1 MSEAKALAGGLVYL
15 NEKQSKEAA
24 EIVLH
29 TMQELR
35 REMDKCN
42 GATPYF
48 LQCAET
54 IAELAKSLQA
64 VKSIFWG
71 TEEVEENA

>member
-1 MSEAKALAGGLVYL
+1 MSETKACTGGLVYL

-29 TMQELR
+29 TMQGLR
-35 REMDKCN
+35 REMDKCT

-54 IAELAKSLQA
+54 IAELAKSLHA
-64 VKSIFWG
+64 LKPIFWF
-71 TEEVEENA
+71 TEEVEK